1 MSRRVWRVSRH
12 DGSWQVRRDGATRAT
27 RISSEKQAAV
37 AAAKRVARSNAPS
50 RVVIHRAD
58 GSVED
63 QTDYGAAAGLSY
75 AGVFDGP
82 EDLGTRSEKHLAEHF
97 AGADPES

>member
-1 MSRRVWRVSRH
+1 MSRRVWRVSCQ

-27 RISSEKQAAV
+27 RISADKPTAV
-37 AAAKRVARSNAPS
+37 TAAKQVARSNAPS
-50 RVVIHRAD
+50 RVVVHRAD

-63 QTDYGAAAGLSY
+63 QTDYGASGGLSY